1 MKRLKNLL
9 SIRRLALAAL
19 LLAGFGP
26 GLPAGAAVDPDD
38 LLDPDV
44 AFAIDAAAP
53 SREQLIVTW
62 QVAPGYYLYQH
73 RIRFSS
79 ATPGVTLGAPEMPPG
94 KDYHDEFFGD
104 VVTYRGT
111 VSVKVPLV
119 AGPGVVR
126 LELSAESQGCAD
138 LGVCYPPHR
147 QSVSLALPAAAANAP
162 PATGG
167 IGAALAMLGGP
178 PAGGIAGAV
187 DGEALPEEQAFQVEA
202 IALDGR
208 RLLARLTP
216 APGYY
221 LYRDKIAFASPDPAI
236 AVAAADLPPG
246 EQHSDEFFGEVEI
259 YRTQIEVPVA
269 LARSAGG
276 AAAFDLEVAL
286 QGCKEQ
292 GICYPP
298 MKRQLA
304 IALPAA
310 EPIPAAPPPGAATG
324 TPAGAAAPV
333 NAAAMAAAAAG
344 PPLAEQDRLARLLA
358 DEPLW
363 LSMLL
368 FVVLGVGLAFT
379 PCVFPM
385 IPILSGIIAGEG
397 DGVTRGKA
405 FALSLAYVL
414 AMALTY
420 TAVGVIAAKLGYNLQ
435 AAFQNPWVLAA
446 FAVVFVLLALAMFGF
461 YNLQLPA
468 SWQAK
473 LTAASNRQGGG
484 QLAGA
489 AIMGFFS
496 ALIVGPCVTAPLI
509 GILIFIAQTGDT
521 VLGGSVLFALSIGM
535 GLPLLAIGVGMG
547 HWLPRAG
554 AWMDGVKAFFG
565 ITLLGLALWMLERIV
580 PGEWIMLGWGL
591 LLIASGVYLGA
602 LARQAA
608 EAGGWARLRQSFGFA
623 LLLFGS
629 LEIIGFGLGGDDWMQ
644 PLERLGRGGAAA
656 PAAVEFTRIRSV
668 DDLDRELAHGQV
680 VMLDFYADWCVECK
694 RMEKYTFPKADVAP
708 RLGTLRLLQADV
720 TANDEIDQALLR
732 RFALIGP
739 PAILF
744 FDRNGKE
751 MRAFRVIGFMNENEF
766 ADHLERLLRET

>member
-1 MKRLKNLL
+1 MKHLKHRSSTRRTALAGLLLL
-9 SIRRLALAAL
+9 SGWGLFHGL
-19 LLAGFGP
+19 L
-26 GLPAGAAVDPDD
+26 AGAAVDPDD

-44 AFAIDAAAP
+44 AFALEVAAP
-53 SREQLIVTW
+53 SRARLAVTW

-94 KDYHDEFFGD
+94 KAYHDEFFGD
-104 VVTYRGT
+104 VVTYRGAVT
-111 VSVKVPLV
+111 VNVPLAV
-119 AGPGVVR
+119 DPA
-126 LELSAESQGCAD
+126 LDHFELTAESQGCAD

-147 QSVSLALPAAAANAP
+147 QVVAVTLPAAAGAP
-162 PATGG
+162 AGG
-167 IGAALAMLGGP
+167 LDAALAALGGP
-178 PAGGIAGAV
+178 PAAEIAGAV
-187 DGEALPEEQAFQVEA
+187 DGEALPEAQAFQVEA

-221 LYRDKIAFASPDPAI
+221 LYRDKISFASLDPAI
-236 AVAAADLPPG
+236 AIAAAELPPG
-246 EQHSDEFFGEVEI
+246 EKHADEFFGAVEI
-259 YRTQIEVPVA
+259 YRTQIEVPID
-269 LARSAGG
+269 LRRSTD
-276 AAAFDLEVAL
+276 AAATFDLQVAL

-298 MKRQLA
+298 MQRRLA
-304 IALPAA
+304 VALPAD
-310 EPIPAAPPPGAATG
+310 G
-324 TPAGAAAPV
+324 AAPV
-333 NAAAMAAAAAG
+333 AASPASASGSPSDAAANTVPAGG
-344 PPLAEQDRLARLLA
+344 PPLAEQDRLAQRLA
-358 DEPLW
+358 EQPLW

-368 FVVLGVGLAFT
+368 FAVFGIGLAFT

-397 DGVTRGKA
+397 ANVTRSMA
-405 FALSLAYVL
+405 FTLSLAYVL

-420 TAVGVIAAKLGYNLQ
+420 TAVGVIAAQLGYNLQ
-435 AAFQNPWVLAA
+435 AVFQNPWVLTS
-446 FAVVFVLLALAMFGF
+446 FALVFVLLALAMFGF

-468 SWQAK
+468 AWQAK
-473 LTAASNRQGGG
+473 LTALSNRQGGG
-484 QLAGA
+484 KFLGA

-535 GLPLLAIGVGMG
+535 GLPLLAIGVGLG

-565 ITLLGLALWMLERIV
+565 VTLLGLALWMLERIV

-602 LARQAA
+602 LARLGA
-608 EAGGWARLRQSFGFA
+608 EAGGWARLRQSLGFA

-629 LEIIGFGLGGDDWMQ
+629 LEIVGFGLGGDDWMQ
-644 PLERLGRGGAAA
+644 PLERFGRGGGAA
-656 PAAVEFTRIRSV
+656 PAATVEFTRIRSV
-668 DDLDRELAHGQV
+668 DDLDRELERGQV

-694 RMEKYTFPKADVAP
+694 RMEKYTFPKATVAP
-708 RLGTLRLLQADV
+708 QLGALSLLQADV

-732 RFALIGP
+732 RFGLIGP

-744 FDRNGKE
+744 FDRSGKE

-766 ADHLERLLRET
+766 ANHLERLLRET